1 MKLHTYSDGGA
12 RGNPG
17 PSGIGVVI
25 CDENDHVLEQQ
36 AECIGDGTNN
46 VAEYRALLLALDL
59 AKKRGA
65 THLLCTADSQLLIF
79 QLQGKYRVK
88 HPSLQAL
95 MEKVRSAA
103 KGFEAIEWRH
113 VPREHPMIALADK
126 CLNQALD
133 RARGAYP
140 SRPT

>member
-1 MKLHTYSDGGA
+1 MMLHTYSDGGA

-25 CDENDHVLEQQ
+25 CDEYDQVLEEV
-36 AECIGDGTNN
+36 AECIGHGTNN
-46 VAEYRALLLALDL
+46 VAEYRAMILALET

-65 THLLCTADSQLLIF
+65 TKLLCTADSQLLIF
-79 QLQGKYRVK
+79 QLQGIYRVK

-103 KGFEAIEWRH
+103 KGFESVTWRH
-113 VPREHPMIALADK
+113 VRREHPMITLADK
-126 CLNQALD
+126 RLNQALD
-133 RARGAYP
+133 KIK
-140 SRPT
+140 